1 MTKQSTLEFINYL
14 FNKINVSVK
23 RFPSREDRRL
33 IRFLKENNINVVL
46 DVGANVGQYTQ
57 NLFKNG
63 YKGKVYSFEPQSQAF
78 SKLKKHSNENWITI
92 NKGLGDIE
100 TKIIINNSANS
111 VSSSILPILNK
122 HTEIAKES
130 VYVNTERIELSTV
143 DLFIQENSIQAEN
156 VFLKIDTQG
165 YENSVLNGASASLTK
180 IKVLQVEMSL
190 VPLYEGEVLFDELK
204 KKIEGFGFSLSA
216 VESGLADETTGKLLQ
231 MDAVFVK

>member
-1 MTKQSTLEFINYL
+1 M
-14 FNKINVSVK
+14 
-23 RFPSREDRRL
+23 
-33 IRFLKENNINVVL
+33 
-46 DVGANVGQYTQ
+46 
-57 NLFKNG
+57 
-63 YKGKVYSFEPQSQAF
+63 
-78 SKLKKHSNENWITI
+78 
-92 NKGLGDIE
+92 
-100 TKIIINNSANS
+100 
-111 VSSSILPILNK
+111 PILNK